1 MFRIKVIT
9 RASRG
14 FHSSGMAFN
23 GPKSPMQV
31 FFETFKNEWKKSDE
45 LKSNIKALQDET
57 GRMAESEAFQK
68 AKEAYDKAQKGSSF
82 AGKAVKKT
90 AETVGNAAVKAWDSP
105 VGKVTR
111 KTVKTTAEVVDKSF
125 EPVRKTALYKEVS
138 EVIDDGSSTR
148 YGGFE
153 TKEQRRLRREKEL
166 SNPQRPKVIKAN
178 EEASRALVVTNY
190 KPERPK
196 LSDRFT
202 FLKPE
207 TPIGKVLGDL
217 RMRWEES
224 ENGLISLFRTIF
236 EKIGGFFDETESAK
250 VIRMFKEIDPS
261 FNTENFNKQLRE
273 FIIPEVLE
281 AYVQGDE
288 AVLKT
293 WLSEAPFNVFH
304 AQQKQFK
311 EQGLFS
317 DGRILDIRG
326 VDVLSA
332 KVIPGNNSPA
342 LVIGARVQEVNV
354 YRKAK
359 TGEIAAGSP
368 DNINLS
374 TYVMVLTRIP
384 EDVDH
389 PETEG
394 WKVLEFAR
402 GGTRQFT

>member
-1 MFRIKVIT
+1 
-9 RASRG
+9 
-14 FHSSGMAFN
+14 
-23 GPKSPMQV
+23 
-31 FFETFKNEWKKSDE
+31 
-45 LKSNIKALQDET
+45 
-57 GRMAESEAFQK
+57 
-68 AKEAYDKAQKGSSF
+68 
-82 AGKAVKKT
+82 
-90 AETVGNAAVKAWDSP
+90 
-105 VGKVTR
+105 
-111 KTVKTTAEVVDKSF
+111 
-125 EPVRKTALYKEVS
+125 
-138 EVIDDGSSTR
+138 
-148 YGGFE
+148 
-153 TKEQRRLRREKEL
+153 
-166 SNPQRPKVIKAN
+166 
-178 EEASRALVVTNY
+178 
-190 KPERPK
+190 
-196 LSDRFT
+196 
-202 FLKPE
+202 
-207 TPIGKVLGDL
+207 
-217 RMRWEES
+217 
-224 ENGLISLFRTIF
+224 
-236 EKIGGFFDETESAK
+236 
-250 VIRMFKEIDPS
+250 MFKEIDPS